1 MARSSY
7 SPFIK
12 PLGLIFKGQFLIP
25 KLRSLSTKW
34 KKPTGL
40 WNLKHKFFQ
49 WNFILKMTL
58 VTKVNQ
64 SKLIFP
70 INTLKN
76 CTLDNQKAWTCIKMY
91 TLMILKNIIRICS
104 WPLLAT
110 NIKLNRGIWI
120 NFYTILYRISDKRLN
135 LESTITYLRGM
146 DSNMDWCTISLFP
159 LNSLNVYHKL
169 LTVHLDNFSYLLS
182 LVMTTDNLQN
192 QCYSFHS
199 HE

>member
-1 MARSSY
+1 M
-7 SPFIK
+7 
-12 PLGLIFKGQFLIP
+12 
-25 KLRSLSTKW
+25 
-34 KKPTGL
+34 
-40 WNLKHKFFQ
+40 
-49 WNFILKMTL
+49 KMTL

-70 INTLKN
+70 INTLN
-76 CTLDNQKAWTCIKMY
+76 NFTLDNQKFWTCIKMY
-91 TLMILKNIIRICS
+91 KLMILMNIIRICS
-104 WPLLAT
+104 WPLVAT
-110 NIKLNRGIWI
+110 NIELNIGIWI
-120 NFYTILYRISDKRLN
+120 NFYTISNRISDKRLI

-182 LVMTTDNLQN
+182 LVVTTDNLQN
-192 QCYSFHS
+192 WCYSFHS